1 MSYYGSLEIS
11 HISFIFPSHS
21 RIYFPSVNQMKM
33 TKRLI
38 VSFGILFW
46 CFIATVLQI
55 TEAPRTITHTHTTQ
69 SFLELVCALCVVQV
83 VPVPPTPSHLNS
95 ITPSPDELC
104 KVFGVVVYLTD
115 FNACL
120 NDTRK
125 RGVSPAQLITLQG
138 NSLYKTEVSLG
149 HNPTGSTIFKAIM
162 TEETLWKWRTN
173 ITRRVH
179 ICSHVWMSVYIF
191 WYLSL

>member
-83 VPVPPTPSHLNS
+83 VPVVPPIPSHLNS
-95 ITPSPDELC
+95 ITPPPTNYAKFSALSYTWLILTLALMILENGGCPQPSWSPC
-104 KVFGVVVYLTD
+104 RG
-115 FNACL
+115 
-120 NDTRK
+120 TRFI
-125 RGVSPAQLITLQG
+125 RP
-138 NSLYKTEVSLG
+138 
-149 HNPTGSTIFKAIM
+149 
-162 TEETLWKWRTN
+162 R
-173 ITRRVH
+173 
-179 ICSHVWMSVYIF
+179 
-191 WYLSL
+191 